1 MIRIGKKA
9 RSVSGTALVCSTKLP
24 QLRIREVKIIKV
36 ASASLSHFEA
46 NADLF
51 RLFMKGQFDGYLL
64 STVAIDEL
72 LCLKN
77 AGAQISMLFTS
88 NE

>member
-1 MIRIGKKA
+1 MYIYR
-9 RSVSGTALVCSTKLP
+9 
-24 QLRIREVKIIKV
+24 KV
-36 ASASLSHFEA
+36 ASTSPSCYEA
-46 NADLF
+46 NAGLF
-51 RLFMKGQFDGYLL
+51 RFFMKGKFDGYLL